1 MEELFR
7 NETGIVTREGSFIR
21 IRRTHTPTPALLAA
35 KDFGDR
41 FRWLVPMRERRHLGL
56 LFDVRDAPM
65 NTDESA
71 TGPLNQL
78 VAELMQG
85 FPRVAV
91 LVRTAIGKL
100 QTSRMAREQNSPVR
114 VFDNEEAAVA
124 YARGEDPPGPR
135 SAHT

>member
-7 NETGIVTREGSFIR
+7 NETGVITREGSFVR
-21 IRRTHTPTPALLAA
+21 IRRSSAPTPALLAV

-71 TGPLNQL
+71 AGPLNQL
-78 VAELMQG
+78 VNQLMLG
-85 FPRVAV
+85 FPRVGV

-114 VFDNEEAAVA
+114 VFDDEEAAVA
-124 YARGEDPPGPR
+124 YVRGEDPPAPR
-135 SAHT
+135 SAST